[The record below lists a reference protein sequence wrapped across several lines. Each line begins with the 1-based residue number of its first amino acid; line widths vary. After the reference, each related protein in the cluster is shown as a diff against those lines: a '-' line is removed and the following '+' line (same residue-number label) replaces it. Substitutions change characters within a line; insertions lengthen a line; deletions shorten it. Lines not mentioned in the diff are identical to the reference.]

1 MSLALGKNNVNAKQ
15 PLHLDATN
23 HLLVNDSTNKAV
35 LETIATNTAN
45 INVNVGDVEINV
57 ADLEALQATTNTTLA
72 AILVDTDAADSSLN
86 TIEAQSVLTASRLN
100 NIQNKISANTDG
112 TGDTLG
118 QIASNILTKAT
129 SIETAVQLLDNAI
142 SGNEMQVDIVSSA
155 LPSGGATES
164 TLSAA
169 EAHLGNIET
178 AVQLLDNA
186 ISGSEM
192 QVDIVSSALPSGAA
206 TEATLAANEAHVGS
220 IDGKITACN
229 TGSISGTV
237 AVSAVAGNVA
247 CTHASLPLPSGAA
260 TESTLSAAEAHLG
273 NIETAV
279 QLLDNAISGSEMQV
293 DIVSSAL
300 PSGAATESTLS
311 AAEVHL
317 GNIET
322 AVQLLDNAISGSE
335 MQVDIVSSALPSGAA
350 TESTL
355 SAAEVHL
362 GHIQTAVE
370 VIDDI
375 ALAEDASHSSGQ
387 KGVMFLGVRQSSQAD
402 FAADGDYTPLSIDDD
417 GKLRVTSAAA
427 SGGATEAKQDVIE
440 TTLTAIETDAAAL
453 EVLQTSTNSK
463 LDHLSGDLDTIE
475 ATLTAIETDQAAIEV
490 LLTAANTDH
499 AANEA
504 LLITIDEDTNNIA
517 TSTAACATDL
527 AALEVLQTAT
537 NSKLDDMIGHND
549 GVETLLTAI
558 DGRVDGLETL
568 QGAANTDLAAIEVL
582 LTAANTDHAANEV
595 LLTAIDQKL
604 GDIETAVQAPQG
616 AMTVDTILSAS
627 VSAGATGTSSSFT
640 KAREVDKF
648 AFSCVAGTNGSYN
661 AFVEASVDNTTF
673 FSMNGGQSFNLAGNA
688 ENFQDVGTSQIAA
701 AFKFYRVVIANNH
714 SSPQNFVV
722 KVCH

>member
-35 LETIATNTAN
+35 LDQIATNTSN
-45 INVNVGDVEINV
+45 INVNVDS
-57 ADLEALQATTNTTLA
+57 LEVNTDGLETLQTTTNTTLA
-72 AILVDTDAADSSLN
+72 SILIDTDAIDSSCN

-129 SIETAVQLLDNAI
+129 SIETAVQILDNAI

-169 EAHLGNIET
+169 EVHLGHIQT
-178 AVQLLDNA
+178 AVELIDNA

-237 AVSAVAGNVA
+237 AVSAVSGNVA

-260 TESTLSAAEAHLG
+260 TEATLSAAEVHLG
-273 NIETAV
+273 HIQTAV
-279 QLLDNAISGSEMQV
+279 ELIDNAISGSEMQV
-293 DIVSSAL
+293 DV
-300 PSGAATESTLS
+300 
-311 AAEVHL
+311 
-317 GNIET
+317 
-322 AVQLLDNAISGSE
+322 
-335 MQVDIVSSALPSGAA
+335 VSSALPSGAA

-370 VIDDI
+370 AIDDI
-375 ALAEDASHSSGQ
+375 VLTEDAAHSSGQ

-417 GKLRVTSAAA
+417 GKLRVTSSAA

-440 TTLTAIETDAAAL
+440 TTLTAIETDAAAIEVLLTGMDSDTDAIKTSTAACATDLAAL

-499 AANEA
+499 AANEV
-504 LLITIDEDTNNIA
+504 LLTAIDADTSNIA

-595 LLTAIDQKL
+595 LLTAVDQKL
-604 GDIETAVQAPQG
+604 GDIETAVQLIDNAHGDMTTETLQTITVG
-616 AMTVDTILSAS
+616 ASSAS
-627 VSAGATGTSSSFT
+627 STNTFT
-640 KAREVDKF
+640 KQRDIKYVG
-648 AFSCVAGTNGSYN
+648 VAVVASVNGSYN
-661 AFVEASVDNTTF
+661 AFLEYSVDNSTF
-673 FSMNGGQSFNLAGNA
+673 FQGANI
-688 ENFQDVGTSQIAA
+688 NFSANQESTAA
-701 AFKFYRVVIANNH
+701 IGDSAYSSGYRYWRVNIANNH
-714 SSPQNFVV
+714 SGSQDFVV
-722 KVCH
+722 KLSY

>member
-15 PLHLDATN
+15 PLHLDNSN

-35 LETIATNTAN
+35 LDQIATNTSN
-45 INVNVGDVEINV
+45 INVNVDSLEVNTDG
-57 ADLEALQATTNTTLA
+57 LEALQTTTNTTLA
-72 AILVDTDAADSSLN
+72 SILIDTDAIDSSCN

-118 QIASNILTKAT
+118 QIASNILT
-129 SIETAVQLLDNAI
+129 SVQLLDNAI

-155 LPSGGATES
+155 LPTGG
-164 TLSAA
+164 
-169 EAHLGNIET
+169 
-178 AVQLLDNA
+178 
-186 ISGSEM
+186 
-192 QVDIVSSALPSGAA
+192 A

-237 AVSAVAGNVA
+237 AVSAVSGNVA

-260 TESTLSAAEAHLG
+260 TEA
-273 NIETAV
+273 
-279 QLLDNAISGSEMQV
+279 
-293 DIVSSAL
+293 
-300 PSGAATESTLS
+300 TLS

-317 GNIET
+317 GNIDAGVDVLEACVGSNKVNVNISSGNIT
-322 AVQLLDNAISGSE
+322 GFSTSANQSTLIGHVDNVESKLDDIIGHNDGVEGLLTTIDEDTNAIK
-335 MQVDIVSSALPSGAA
+335 V
-350 TESTL
+350 
-355 SAAEVHL
+355 SAAAMVVDLAANEVLLTGIDQKL
-362 GHIQTAVE
+362 GDIETSVQA
-370 VIDDI
+370 IDDI
-375 ALAEDASHSSGQ
+375 ALAEDAAHSSGQ

-417 GKLRVTSAAA
+417 GNLRVTSSAV

-453 EVLQTSTNSK
+453 EVLQTATNSK

-475 ATLTAIETDQAAIEV
+475 ATLTNIETDAAAIEV

-499 AANEA
+499 AANEV
-504 LLITIDEDTNNIA
+504 LLTAIDADTSNIA

-558 DGRVDGLETL
+558 DGRG
-568 QGAANTDLAAIEVL
+568 I
-582 LTAANTDHAANEV
+582 HA
-595 LLTAIDQKL
+595 L
-604 GDIETAVQAPQG
+604 G
-616 AMTVDTILSAS
+616 
-627 VSAGATGTSSSFT
+627 
-640 KAREVDKF
+640 
-648 AFSCVAGTNGSYN
+648 
-661 AFVEASVDNTTF
+661 
-673 FSMNGGQSFNLAGNA
+673 
-688 ENFQDVGTSQIAA
+688 
-701 AFKFYRVVIANNH
+701 
-714 SSPQNFVV
+714 
-722 KVCH
+722 

>member
-260 TESTLSAAEAHLG
+260 TESTLSAAEA
-273 NIETAV
+273 
-279 QLLDNAISGSEMQV
+279 
-293 DIVSSAL
+293 
-300 PSGAATESTLS
+300 
-311 AAEVHL
+311 HL